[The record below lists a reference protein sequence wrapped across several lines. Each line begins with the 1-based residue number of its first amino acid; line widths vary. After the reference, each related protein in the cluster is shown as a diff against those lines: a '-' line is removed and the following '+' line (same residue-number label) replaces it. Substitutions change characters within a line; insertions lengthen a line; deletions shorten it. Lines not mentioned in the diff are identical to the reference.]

1 MYRLR
6 PVHWLMVAP
15 AQTLLLAFI
24 LGPALYVVWIS
35 LQSWTYGRPP
45 RFVGIANYAAI
56 LGDAA
61 FWRAFWNTFVVTN
74 AVVYGELLLGLGLAL
89 LMAGPVPGKRVV
101 ISILLAPYAITEVSA
116 VVMWRFMLE
125 PDVGMVNYALLSL
138 GLGQI
143 DWSADPVDALFVV
156 SLLSIWHHVP
166 FTFLILYA
174 AVTTIPNEL
183 VEAAT
188 IDGASSWQNFWYVKL
203 RLILPALLIAMMF
216 RYIVAMRVFGEVWL
230 LTEGGPARL
239 TEVLAVYLY
248 RQAFKY
254 HEFGAAS
261 ATGVA
266 MLVISLL
273 IALPYLHQ
281 MHRRMFGHA
290 AA

>member
-1 MYRLR
+1 
-6 PVHWLMVAP
+6 MVAP
-15 AQTLLLAFI
+15 AQVLLLAFI

-56 LGDAA
+56 LGDVA

-74 AVVYGELLLGLGLAL
+74 AVVYGELMLGLGLAL

-188 IDGASSWQNFWYVKL
+188 IDGASPWQNFWYVKL